1 MAHSKRALVLDQ
13 VSPESVSDRSLGGKL
28 LGVRFLWHLERLLKQ
43 RPILT
48 LLALQ
53 LVCSRVEERAPVPC
67 ILADTQFDPLYARVG
82 LLAHGFRVC

>member
-13 VSPESVSDRSLGGKL
+13 LGLESISESSLGGRP
-28 LGVRFLWHLERLLKQ
+28 LGVRFLRQLKRLLKQ

-53 LVCSRVEERAPVPC
+53 LVCSRVEERTPLPC
-67 ILADTQFDPLYARVG
+67 ILADTQFNPLYARVG
-82 LLAHGFRVC
+82 LLAHGFRIC